1 LQTDPGA
8 RRVSTVED
16 DGMDANLATVRE
28 ELSGEHRDIEALT
41 GQLAGAGGREAT
53 PILDRLHEVL
63 LRHFA
68 HEEYPGGFYDALG
81 ACSPA
86 VRDELRVLVDQH
98 FLIVSKLQSLRE
110 RARRPDE
117 AAHPSFGADMAGLST
132 LLSEHERREMEM
144 VARLSTR

>member
-1 LQTDPGA
+1 
-8 RRVSTVED
+8 
-16 DGMDANLATVRE
+16 MDANLATVRA
-28 ELSGEHRDIEALT
+28 ELSGEHRDIQALT
-41 GQLAGAGGREAT
+41 GQLAAVAAHEAV
-53 PILDRLHEVL
+53 PLLDRLHDVL

-86 VRDELRVLVDQH
+86 ARDDLRLLVDQH

-117 AAHPSFGADMAGLST
+117 AAHPSFAADLAGLSA
-132 LLSEHERREMEM
+132 LLGEHERREMEM
-144 VARLSTR
+144 VTRLSSR